1 MKQFIRDMSY
11 CNFVLISKFNTK
23 VNVVYVSPNRGLYFR
38 SSRAIATTYINDTDI
53 LPTVH
58 LDENI

>member
-11 CNFVLISKFNTK
+11 CHFVLISKFNTK
-23 VNVVYVSPNRGLYFR
+23 VVYVSTNRGLYFR